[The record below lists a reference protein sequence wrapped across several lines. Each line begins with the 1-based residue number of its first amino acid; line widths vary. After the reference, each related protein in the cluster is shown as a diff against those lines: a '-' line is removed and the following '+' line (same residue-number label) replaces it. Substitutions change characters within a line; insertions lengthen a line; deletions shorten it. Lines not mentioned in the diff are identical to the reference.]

1 MTNVIVYQA
10 NNGDV
15 FFKHELNAK
24 ENLKQEDWKSVI
36 KQSKLKIIE
45 NDIVNVEAVEENGT
59 TSYYEGDKF
68 IGNAHIHVKDNYSM
82 FRDMVYLNIVNED
95 KKRETERLL
104 NAIFN

>member
-24 ENLKQEDWKSVI
+24 ENLNNEDWKDAI
-36 KQSKLKIIE
+36 KQCKLKFLE
-45 NDIVNVEAVEENGT
+45 NDVVEVKAITENGI

-68 IGNAHIHVKDNYSM
+68 IGNAHTHVNDSYNK
-82 FRDMVYLNIVNED
+82 FRDMVYLKSVNED
-95 KKRETERLL
+95 KNKRIEGLL

>member
-24 ENLKQEDWKSVI
+24 ENLKQEDWKGVI
-36 KQSKLKIIE
+36 KQSKLKIYE
-45 NDIVNVEAVEENGT
+45 NDVVEVKAITENGI
-59 TSYYEGDKF
+59 TSYYEGNKL
-68 IGNAHIHVKDNYSM
+68 IGNAHIHVKDNYSK
-82 FRDMVYLNIVNED
+82 FRDMVYLNKENND
-95 KKRETERLL
+95 KNKRIEGLL